1 MFAVQLELKLKG
13 LGIHY
18 GWVIAF
24 LAFLTTMFSSATLSV
39 PQVLVLPLTES
50 FGWKISDV
58 TTSIAIMYFVLASI
72 APFGG
77 AMMLRLGI
85 PKVVA
90 ISVLFSI
97 IGLIITVISFEKWHL
112 ALSIGICLGLAS
124 GILGLGLNA
133 TVATRWFVKK
143 RGLVVGILTAAFA
156 AGQLTFLPAMAWIVT
171 NYDWRLALLPCLIGS
186 ALCGV
191 LFLFFGK
198 SWPVE
203 LNLPAYGDKEI
214 YNPPEQPVDGAIYI
228 SFSALFE
235 AIKHPTFWMLAGT
248 FFICGLTSTGIV
260 GQHFIPFCADNNVGI
275 IAASSYLALMGIFN
289 FIGTMSSGWL
299 SDRFNN
305 YKLLAAYYALRGV
318 SLIFLP
324 YSDFDVFALTLW
336 AMFFGLDYIATVPPT
351 VRLTSSTFGVI
362 KGPVI
367 FGWIFSAH
375 QFGSAFAAYG
385 VGLSRDS
392 LLSYLPAFIVA
403 GLFCFFAAIM
413 ILFFKYLMPQH
424 HHLPSN

>member
-1 MFAVQLELKLKG
+1 MFSEVLDAKLRP

-18 GWVIAF
+18 GWVIAI

-39 PQVLVLPLTES
+39 PQVLIIPLTES

-58 TTSIAIMYFVLASI
+58 TTSIAIMYVVLASI

-85 PKVVA
+85 PTVVV
-90 ISVLFSI
+90 ISVCFSLL
-97 IGLIITVISFEKWHL
+97 GLVLTIVSFEKWHL
-112 ALSIGICLGLAS
+112 VMGIGICLGIAS

-156 AGQLTFLPAMAWIVT
+156 AGQLIFLPAMAWLVT
-171 NYDWRLALLPCLIGS
+171 NYDWRLAVVPCLVGS
-186 ALCGV
+186 VICGV
-191 LFLFFGK
+191 LFLLFGK
-198 SWPVE
+198 SWPSE
-203 LNLPAYGDKEI
+203 LNLPAFGDNEI
-214 YNPPEQPVDGAIYI
+214 YIPPKQLKEGAIYI
-228 SFSALFE
+228 SFSTLRE
-235 AIKHPTFWMLAGT
+235 ASKHPTFWMLAGT

-275 IAASSYLALMGIFN
+275 IAASSYLALMGVFN

-299 SDRFNN
+299 SDRFDN
-305 YKLLAAYYALRGV
+305 YKLLATYYGLRGI

-324 YSDFDVFALTLW
+324 YSDFDVFALSLW
-336 AMFFGLDYIATVPPT
+336 AIFFGLDYIATVPPT
-351 VRLTSSTFGVI
+351 VRLTGSTFGIV

-375 QFGSAFAAYG
+375 QFGSALAAYG
-385 VGLSRDS
+385 AGVSRVS

-403 GLFCFFAAIM
+403 GLFCFVAMVVIM
-413 ILFFKYLMPQH
+413 LFKYSRPKPSEV
-424 HHLPSN
+424 PSN

>member
-1 MFAVQLELKLKG
+1 MLAKVLELKLRR

-24 LAFLTTMFSSATLSV
+24 LAFLTTMFSSATLSI
-39 PQVLVLPLTES
+39 PQVLVIPLTES

-58 TTSIAIMYFVLASI
+58 TTSIAVMYVVLASI

-85 PKVVA
+85 PKVVI
-90 ISVLFSI
+90 ISVSFSVL
-97 IGLIITVISFEKWHL
+97 GLLTTALSFEKWHL
-112 ALSIGICLGLAS
+112 VMSIGLCLGVSS

-171 NYDWRLALLPCLIGS
+171 NYDWRLAIIPCLIGS
-186 ALCGV
+186 ALCGI
-191 LFLFFGK
+191 LFLLFGK
-198 SWPVE
+198 SWPAD
-203 LNLPAYGDKEI
+203 LDLPPLGDKEI
-214 YNPPEQPVDGAIYI
+214 YNPPKQTTDGAIHI
-228 SFSALFE
+228 SFSYLFE
-235 AIKHPTFWMLAGT
+235 AMKYPIFWMLAGT

-275 IAASSYLALMGIFN
+275 IAASSYLAIMGIFN
-289 FIGTMSSGWL
+289 FVGTMTSGWL
-299 SDRFNN
+299 SDRFDN
-305 YKLLAAYYALRGV
+305 YTLLASYYGLRGV

-324 YSDFDVFALTLW
+324 YSDFDVFDLTLW
-336 AMFFGLDYIATVPPT
+336 AIFFGLDYIATVPPT
-351 VRLTSSTFGVI
+351 VRLTSAAFGVI
-362 KGPVI
+362 KGPVV
-367 FGWIFSAH
+367 FGWIFAAH

-385 VGLSRDS
+385 AGVSRVS
-392 LLSYLPAFIVA
+392 LLSYLPAFLVA
-403 GLFCFFAAIM
+403 GLFCFVAVFVIF
-413 ILFFKYLMPQH
+413 FFKFTKVKTAVA
-424 HHLPSN
+424 S

>member
-1 MFAVQLELKLKG
+1 MFANILELKLRS

-24 LAFLTTMFSSATLSV
+24 LAFLTTMFSSATLSI
-39 PQVLVLPLTES
+39 PQVLVIPLTEN

-58 TTSIAIMYFVLASI
+58 TTSIAIMYIVLASI

-85 PKVVA
+85 PKVVI

-97 IGLIITVISFEKWHL
+97 IGLFVTVISFEKWHL
-112 ALSIGICLGLAS
+112 AFSIGVCLGASS

-156 AGQLTFLPAMAWIVT
+156 AGQLVFLPAMALIVT
-171 NYDWRLALLPCLIGS
+171 NYDWRFAVVPCLIGS
-186 ALCGV
+186 AICGV
-191 LFLFFGK
+191 LFLLFGK

-203 LNLPAYGDKEI
+203 VNLPAFGAQEI
-214 YNPPEQPVDGAIYI
+214 YNPPKRPTEGAIYI
-228 SFSALFE
+228 SFSALSE
-235 AIKHPTFWMLAGT
+235 AVRQPTFWILAGT

-275 IAASSYLALMGIFN
+275 VVASSYLALMGIFN
-289 FIGTMSSGWL
+289 FIGTMGSGWL

-305 YKLLAAYYALRGV
+305 YKLLAIYYGLRGV

-336 AMFFGLDYIATVPPT
+336 AIFFGLDYIATVPPT
-351 VRLTSSTFGVI
+351 VRLTSSAFGVI
-362 KGPVI
+362 KGPII

-385 VGLSRDS
+385 VGISRDS

-403 GLFCFFAAIM
+403 GLFCFFAM
-413 ILFFKYLMPQH
+413 IVLLLFKYFISNEH
-424 HHLPSN
+424 RLPLQ

>member
-1 MFAVQLELKLKG
+1 MFAQILNYKLRQ

-18 GWVIAF
+18 GWVMAV
-24 LAFLTTMFSSATLSV
+24 LAFITTMFNSATLSI
-39 PQVLVLPLTES
+39 PQVLIIPLTES
-50 FGWKISDV
+50 FDWEISDV
-58 TTSIAIMYFVLASI
+58 TTSIAIMYVILASI

-85 PKVVA
+85 PKVVI
-90 ISVLFSI
+90 ISVCLSLL
-97 IGLIITVISFEKWHL
+97 GLMTTIISFEKWHL
-112 ALSIGICLGLAS
+112 VLSIGVCLGIAA

-133 TVATRWFVKK
+133 TVATRWFTKK

-156 AGQLTFLPAMAWIVT
+156 AGQLIFLPVMAWLVT
-171 NYDWRLALLPCLIGS
+171 YSDWRFAVVPCLLGS
-186 ALCGV
+186 TICGI
-191 LFLFFGK
+191 LFLLLGK
-198 SWPVE
+198 SWPAE
-203 LNLPAYGDKEI
+203 LNLPPFGDEEI
-214 YNPPEQPVDGAIYI
+214 YNPPERPTEGAIYI
-228 SFSALFE
+228 SFSTLIDATKYP
-235 AIKHPTFWMLAGT
+235 IFWMLAGT

-275 IAASSYLALMGIFN
+275 IAASSYLALMGVFN

-299 SDRFNN
+299 SDRFDNF
-305 YKLLAAYYALRGV
+305 KLLAAYYGLRGV
-318 SLIFLP
+318 SLVFLP

-351 VRLTSSTFGVI
+351 VRLTSNTFGVV

-367 FGWIFSAH
+367 FGWIFAAH

-385 VGLSRDS
+385 AGISRVS

-403 GLFCFFAAIM
+403 GLFCFIAMTA
-413 ILFFKYLMPQH
+413 ILFFKYVK
-424 HHLPSN
+424 PSQSQLSSN